1 MSTNTF
7 TIIVSSLK
15 IIIDDL
21 IAERESL
28 NYKAI
33 DLSSDINCVFAN
45 NKSDAVFFT
54 VSVETNFVEKYDVL

>member
-33 DLSSDINCVFAN
+33 DLSSDINCGFAN

-54 VSVETNFVEKYDVL
+54 VSVERNFVEKYDVL